1 MPLQQH
7 IILIGPMGAGK
18 STIGRLLSE
27 HLETTFVDLDKEIE
41 DRSGAKIPWIFDIEG
56 EEGFRERETQT
67 LLDVLNMS
75 PFVLATGGGCVLKPE
90 NRESIRNGGVVIYLA
105 TSVEQQLIR
114 TAKDK
119 NRPLLQTADPEKV
132 LREMAKHRTP
142 IYEQVAHFAVDT
154 NGKPPKI
161 VVQEIIQ
168 FTQNHSNENHPS

>member
-1 MPLQQH
+1 MALQQH

-27 HLETTFVDLDKEIE
+27 ALTAAFVDLDKEIE

-56 EEGFRERETQT
+56 EVGFRERETQT
-67 LLDVLNMS
+67 LIDVLELA
-75 PFVLATGGGCVLKPE
+75 PLVLATGGGCVLNE
-90 NRESIRNGGVVIYLA
+90 SNRLRMRKNGLVVYLA

-119 NRPLLQTADPEKV
+119 NRPLLQTDDPETV
-132 LREMAKHRTP
+132 LIEMAKRRTP
-142 IYEQVAHFAVDT
+142 LYEQTSHLWVDT
-154 NGKPPKI
+154 NVKPPKL

-168 FTQNHSNENHPS
+168 FTQKYVNEKHSS